1 VTRGLT
7 PTTAANTEAA
17 PTATGATLEPTSKS
31 SGNGFFN
38 NKGAVAGVFTVVGL
52 VALALILLVIYLIYR
67 RRRQTDGKDLNQGI
81 ISGKGS
87 PNSFVNR
94 SALGGASSVTGLTA
108 GQGRTSPQSA
118 MGLGAVGSENEKGP
132 IYDSHTLVPIEVDQ
146 RLDPNKVYMRWE
158 NNESTRSLQDDH
170 DYSRKVLRVT
180 NPDDSI

>member
-1 VTRGLT
+1 MV
-7 PTTAANTEAA
+7 
-17 PTATGATLEPTSKS
+17 SKN

-67 RRRQTDGKDLNQGI
+67 RRRQTDRKDLNPGFA
-81 ISGKGS
+81 SGKGS
-87 PNSFVNR
+87 PNSFVDR
-94 SALGGASSVTGLTA
+94 TALGGANSAAGLMP
-108 GQGRTSPQSA
+108 GRGRASPQSVTP
-118 MGLGAVGSENEKGP
+118 GNENEKGP

-158 NNESTRSLQDDH
+158 NNESSRSLQDDH

-180 NPDDSI
+180 NPDDTA

>member
-1 VTRGLT
+1 MAFLIT
-7 PTTAANTEAA
+7 
-17 PTATGATLEPTSKS
+17 
-31 SGNGFFN
+31 
-38 NKGAVAGVFTVVGL
+38 KGAVAGVFTVVGL

-94 SALGGASSVTGLTA
+94 SALGGTSSVTGLTA
-108 GQGRTSPQSA
+108 GQGRTSTQSA

-132 IYDSHTLVPIEVDQ
+132 IYDSHTLVPILEVDQ

-180 NPDDSI
+180 NPDDSA